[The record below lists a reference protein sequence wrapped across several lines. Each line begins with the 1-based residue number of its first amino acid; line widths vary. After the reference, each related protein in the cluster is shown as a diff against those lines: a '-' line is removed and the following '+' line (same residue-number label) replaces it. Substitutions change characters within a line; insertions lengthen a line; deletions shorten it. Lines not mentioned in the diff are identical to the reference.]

1 MDNDKIVEFYIKHN
15 ATLEEID
22 EVRKYLDNMEKAEIE
37 LSYLEAFGV
46 DNWYGYSE
54 AIQAYYE
61 DCEEDE

>member
-54 AIQAYYE
+54 AIQACYE
-61 DCEEDE
+61 DEENN

>member
-22 EVRKYLDNMEKAEIE
+22 EVRKYLDSMEKAEIE

-46 DNWYGYSE
+46 DNWNGYSE
-54 AIQAYYE
+54 AIHAYYE
-61 DCEEDE
+61 DCKEDE